1 MTTPTLQDRS
11 PLVVSKYLGTLS
23 RLVLASRDSF
33 LLLVQSTSSR
43 LGCLPQQLLAL
54 ILRSW
59 IDYHDN
65 IGSAKHRKLA
75 ALSLAYLIQTTD
87 ETVLAHLPEFIPIW
101 LGVLAETEETP
112 EGE

>member
-1 MTTPTLQDRS
+1 M
-11 PLVVSKYLGTLS
+11 
-23 RLVLASRDSF
+23 LASRETF
-33 LLLVQSTSSR
+33 HLLVQSTASKV
-43 LGCLPQQLLAL
+43 GCPPEQILTL

-87 ETVLAHLPEFIPIW
+87 ETVLRHLPEFIPIW